1 MSFALK
7 IKAFT
12 FALHVGETPDITKM
26 VSVFLCLCEG
36 LWKKKKTLKKNQTL
50 LNHKTKFV
58 KQIFF
63 ALM

>member
-36 LWKKKKTLKKNQTL
+36 LWKKEKNVKKKSNI
-50 LNHKTKFV
+50 TKS
-58 KQIFF
+58 
-63 ALM
+63 